1 MAQTCRPNPHVNRKS
16 SLHFTFRGTGCLKP
30 PAKAA
35 CTFLTKQ
42 NVMKNKVFL
51 LYGLAA
57 LAATLFQLALLRT
70 AQSSVLAQAALWL
83 AAAAA
88 LFAACLH
95 RQAAPHRT
103 RVYTRKF
110 LCTAGKYAAAAC
122 GIFLVNAFLAFGAG
136 AGEMS
141 LADAQR
147 YAALSECLW
156 PLCHFWLAV
165 LLCLDARQL
174 RHDDFQ
180 AA

>member
-1 MAQTCRPNPHVNRKS
+1 
-16 SLHFTFRGTGCLKP
+16 
-30 PAKAA
+30 
-35 CTFLTKQ
+35 
-42 NVMKNKVFL
+42 MKNKLFL

-57 LAATLFQLALLRT
+57 LAAALFQLTLLHT
-70 AQSSVLAQAALWL
+70 AQSGVLAQAALWL
-83 AAAAA
+83 ATAAA

-95 RQAAPHRT
+95 RQKAKLRA

-110 LCTAGKYAAAAC
+110 FCTAGKYAAAAC
-122 GIFLVNAFLAFGAG
+122 GIFLFNAFLALGAG

-147 YAALSECLW
+147 FAALSECLW
-156 PLCHFWLAV
+156 PLCHLWLAV
-165 LLCLDARQL
+165 RLCLDARRL

>member
-1 MAQTCRPNPHVNRKS
+1 
-16 SLHFTFRGTGCLKP
+16 
-30 PAKAA
+30 
-35 CTFLTKQ
+35 
-42 NVMKNKVFL
+42 MKNKIFL

-57 LAATLFQLALLRT
+57 LSAALFQLALLHI
-70 AQSSVLAQAALWL
+70 AQSGMLAQTALWL
-83 AAAAA
+83 TAAAA
-88 LFAACLH
+88 LFAVCLH
-95 RQAAPHRT
+95 HQKAKPRA

-110 LCTAGKYAAAAC
+110 FYTAGKYATAAC
-122 GIFLVNAFLAFGAG
+122 GIFLFNAFLAFGAG
-136 AGEMS
+136 AGEMR

-156 PLCHFWLAV
+156 PPLCHFWLAV

>member
-1 MAQTCRPNPHVNRKS
+1 
-16 SLHFTFRGTGCLKP
+16 
-30 PAKAA
+30 
-35 CTFLTKQ
+35 
-42 NVMKNKVFL
+42 MKNKIFL

-57 LAATLFQLALLRT
+57 LAAALLQLALLHI
-70 AQSSVLAQAALWL
+70 AQSGVLAQAALWL
-83 AAAAA
+83 AAGAA
-88 LFAACLH
+88 LFAVCLH
-95 RQAAPHRT
+95 HQKAKPRA

-110 LCTAGKYAAAAC
+110 FCTAGKYAVAAC
-122 GIFLVNAFLAFGAG
+122 GILLFNAFLAFGAG

-156 PLCHFWLAV
+156 PLCHFWLAAR
-165 LLCLDARQL
+165 LCLDARQL

>member
-1 MAQTCRPNPHVNRKS
+1 
-16 SLHFTFRGTGCLKP
+16 
-30 PAKAA
+30 
-35 CTFLTKQ
+35 
-42 NVMKNKVFL
+42 MKNKIFL

-57 LAATLFQLALLRT
+57 LAAALFQFALLHT
-70 AQSSVLAQAALWL
+70 AQSGVFALAALWL

-88 LFAACLH
+88 LFAVCLH
-95 RQAAPHRT
+95 RQQAQPRA

-110 LCTAGKYAAAAC
+110 FCTAGKYAAAC
-122 GIFLVNAFLAFGAG
+122 GIFLFNAFLAFGAG

-141 LADAQR
+141 LTDAQR

-165 LLCLDARQL
+165 RLCLDARQL

>member
-1 MAQTCRPNPHVNRKS
+1 
-16 SLHFTFRGTGCLKP
+16 
-30 PAKAA
+30 
-35 CTFLTKQ
+35 
-42 NVMKNKVFL
+42 MKNKLFL

-57 LAATLFQLALLRT
+57 LTAALFQLALLHT
-70 AQSSVLAQAALWL
+70 AQSSVLVQAALWL
-83 AAAAA
+83 AAGAA
-88 LFAACLH
+88 LFAVFLY
-95 RQAAPHRT
+95 RQQAQPRA

-122 GIFLVNAFLAFGAG
+122 GIFLFNAFLAFGAG

-141 LADAQR
+141 LADTQR

-156 PLCHFWLAV
+156 PLCHFWLTV

-174 RHDDFQ
+174 RYDDFQ

>member
-1 MAQTCRPNPHVNRKS
+1 M
-16 SLHFTFRGTGCLKP
+16 FRGAGCLKP

-35 CTFLTKQ
+35 CISLTKQ
-42 NVMKNKVFL
+42 NIMKNKIFL

-57 LAATLFQLALLRT
+57 LAAALFQLALLHT
-70 AQSSVLAQAALWL
+70 AQSGVLAQAALWL

-88 LFAACLH
+88 LFAVCLH
-95 RQAAPHRT
+95 RQAAQPRA

-110 LCTAGKYAAAAC
+110 FCTAGKYAAAAC
-122 GIFLVNAFLAFGAG
+122 GIFLFNAFLAFGAG
-136 AGEMS
+136 AGEMR

-174 RHDDFQ
+174 RYDDFQ